1 MTNTKD
7 YHLAVK
13 EAAKKLGKSVTTVH
27 RYVNKGKLSGKY
39 VDTEHGKEVRLK
51 NSEVEELAEKLNE
64 KPEKLPE
71 GADLPPNSYEG
82 EVNTL
87 KLLERYEKTL
97 YQLGQL
103 TEKLEQKKKAKQDKI
118 NRLEEQSQ
126 RLRSQLHDKAAL
138 IEALQNELNR
148 PLNLWERLKGRR
160 ITNH

>member
-1 MTNTKD
+1 MSKD
-7 YHLAVK
+7 EDYNLSVK
-13 EAAKKLGKSVTTVH
+13 EAAKKLGKSVTTIH

-51 NSEVEELAEKLNE
+51 NSEVEELAEELNE

-82 EVNTL
+82 QVDTL
-87 KLLERYEKTL
+87 KLLERYERTL

-103 TEKLEQKKKAKQDKI
+103 TEKLEQNKKAKQDKV
-118 NRLEEQSQ
+118 NRLEEKVQ
-126 RLRSQLHDKAAL
+126 RLQSQLHDKAAL
-138 IEALQNELNR
+138 IEALQSELNR